1 MLSNNSN
8 EQNINN
14 ANSSQGTSRDALDVN
29 PSEYL
34 AKLKR
39 RWKPALA
46 VFLLTLGV
54 TGGLSLLQKKT
65 YQGEGKLVFRQASA
79 ATQTGIGED
88 AGKLDT
94 ILPNQTPVSTQIQV
108 LESEPVIQQVI
119 DRQKLTDEEGNP
131 LKTRDFRKKLSTELI
146 GGTDV
151 VEVRYKHGD
160 PKVASEVV
168 NTLMDVYIQEQIRG
182 NQSQP
187 QAAKEFINQEL
198 PSIQSKVKQAEQNIS
213 EFRTENNIVDLDEEK
228 RELVTNL
235 GTLNQQISTIGSEF
249 QGIQAQTSALQ
260 SQLGLNLNQAV
271 ATDQLAGSPQVQ
283 SILEQLNLT
292 ESSLAQERQRFNEQH
307 PTIVSLTEKKN
318 DLSNQLKGIISGAVG
333 SGVEVSQ
340 GLLQKDNGLKENQ
353 LEKFISLKIDE
364 LSLQR
369 QVASL
374 YETQQQYLQRAKEIP
389 RLQKQE
395 QELIRN
401 AEAAGTT
408 LETLL
413 SNLQEVELAA
423 SQESGNAKVVEYSP
437 IPEQGSSGRVML
449 LGLGV
454 ILGAFLGNLSVILL
468 EMQDRTLKTLP
479 EIKKKFAYQT
489 IGITP
494 LEPPNYQGR
503 IVTREEPDSFS
514 SEVYRMIQANLKF
527 LTSDKPP
534 KVILVT
540 SSVPEEGKST
550 VTANLA
556 AAIAQLGRKTLLI
569 DGDLRRSSQH
579 HLWGVSNKKGLR
591 DIIVSNVNMA
601 SVISQPMT
609 NLSLLTSGL
618 VQANPL
624 ALLDSP
630 GLSDL
635 VGRSRRDYDLV
646 LIDAP
651 PLPVTADVLTLS
663 KLVDG
668 IVFVTRPG
676 VIEQESAELAQET
689 LGTTGQK
696 VLGMVINGVK
706 PADFDRYSYH
716 GRYAKSYY
724 TKNNSGA
731 SNQENSRSSEASN
744 QGESQ
749 NLSELPNNSE
759 KSSKSSNGRVS
770 RAN

>member
-14 ANSSQGTSRDALDVN
+14 SISSHKASRDTLDVN

-34 AKLKR
+34 IKLKR

-46 VFLLTLGV
+46 IFLLTLGV

-65 YQGEGKLVFRQASA
+65 YQGEGKLLFKQDSA
-79 ATQTGIGED
+79 AAQTGIDEN
-88 AGKLDT
+88 AGRLDP
-94 ILPNQTPVSTQIQV
+94 ILPNQTPVSTQIEV

-119 DRQKLTDEEGNP
+119 DRQKLTDDEGEP
-131 LKTRDFRKKLSTELI
+131 LKPKIFRQKLSTELV

-151 VEVRYKHGD
+151 VEVKYKD
-160 PKVASEVV
+160 SNPKVAAEVV

-182 NQSQP
+182 NQAEP
-187 QAAKEFINQEL
+187 EAAKEFINKEL
-198 PSIQSKVKQAEQNIS
+198 PSIENRVEQSEQSIS
-213 EFRTENNIVDLDEEK
+213 KFRTENNIVDLTEEK
-228 RELVTNL
+228 KGLVANL
-235 GTLNQQISTIGSEF
+235 GALNEQISTVGSEL
-249 QGIQAQTSALQ
+249 QGVQAQTSALQ
-260 SQLGLNLNQAV
+260 SQLGLDLNQAV
-271 ATDQLAGSPQVQ
+271 ATDQLAGSPEVQ
-283 SILEQLNLT
+283 SILEQLTQT
-292 ESSLAQERQRFNEQH
+292 ESNLAQERQRFSDQH
-307 PTIVSLTEKKN
+307 PSVISFTEKKN
-318 DLSNQLKGIISGAVG
+318 DLTNQLRGLVANTVG
-333 SGVEVSQ
+333 QGVEVSQ
-340 GLLQKDNGLKENQ
+340 GLLQKDGGMKENQ
-353 LEKFISLKIDE
+353 LEQFITLKIDE
-364 LSLQR
+364 LSR
-369 QVASL
+369 QKQVTSL
-374 YETQQQYLQRAKEIP
+374 YQTQQEYLKRAKEIP

-413 SNLQEVELAA
+413 TNLQKVEIAA
-423 SQESGNAKVVEYSP
+423 SQESGNAKVVEYSAV
-437 IPEQGSSGRVML
+437 PEKGSSGKTML
-449 LGLGV
+449 LGMGI
-454 ILGAFLGNLSVILL
+454 ILGAFLANLSVVLL
-468 EMQDRTLKTLP
+468 ELQDRSLKTLA
-479 EIKKKFAYQT
+479 EIKKRFAYQT

-494 LEPPNYQGR
+494 LEPPSYQGR

-534 KVILVT
+534 KVILIT

-556 AAIAQLGRKTLLI
+556 AAIAQLGRKVLLI

-579 HLWGVSNKKGLR
+579 DLWGVSNKKGLK
-591 DIIVSNVNMA
+591 DIIVSNVSMG
-601 SVISQPMT
+601 SVISQPMP
-609 NLSLLTSGL
+609 NLNLLTSGM
-618 VQANPL
+618 VDSNPL

-635 VGRSRRDYDLV
+635 VGRSRRDYDLI

-676 VIEQESAELAQET
+676 IVEQESAELAQET

-724 TKNNSGA
+724 TKNNLGTQ
-731 SNQENSRSSEASN
+731 NEENW
-744 QGESQ
+744 Q
-749 NLSELPNNSE
+749 NG
-759 KSSKSSNGRVS
+759 NGIPKKGKNPKGSVS
-770 RAN
+770 RANL

>member
-8 EQNINN
+8 DQNVNN
-14 ANSSQGTSRDALDVN
+14 SNSSPRDSRDTLDVN
-29 PSEYL
+29 PSEYIV
-34 AKLKR
+34 KLKR

-46 VFLLTLGV
+46 IFLLTVGV

-65 YQGEGKLVFRQASA
+65 YQGEGKLVFKQASA
-79 ATQTGIGED
+79 AAQTGLGEN
-88 AGKLDT
+88 AGRLDT

-119 DRQKLTDEEGNP
+119 DRQKLTDSEGSP
-131 LKTRDFRKKLSTELI
+131 LKPIDFRKKLSTELI

-151 VEVRYKHGD
+151 VAVKYKHSD
-160 PKVASEVV
+160 PKVASEIV
-168 NTLMDVYIQEQIRG
+168 NTLMDVYIKKQIEG
-182 NQSQP
+182 NQAEP
-187 QAAKEFINQEL
+187 AAAKEFINKEL
-198 PSIQSKVKQAEQNIS
+198 PSIESKVEQAEQSIS
-213 EFRTENNIVDLDEEK
+213 KFRSENSIVDLNEEK
-228 RELVTNL
+228 KGLVANL
-235 GTLNQQISTIGSEF
+235 GTLNQQISTTGSEL
-249 QGIQAQTSALQ
+249 QGLQAQTAALQ
-260 SQLGLNLNQAV
+260 SQLGLNLDQAV
-271 ATDQLAGSPQVQ
+271 AADQLAGSPEVQ
-283 SILEQLNLT
+283 SVLEQLTQT
-292 ESSLAQERQRFNEQH
+292 ESNLAQERQRFNDEH
-307 PTIVSLTEKKN
+307 PTIVSLVEKKN
-318 DLSNQLKGIISGAVG
+318 DLSNQLRGLITNAVG
-333 SGVEVSQ
+333 QGVNVPQ

-353 LEKFISLKIDE
+353 LEKYITLKIDE

-369 QVASL
+369 QVSSL
-374 YETQQQYLQRAKEIP
+374 YQTQQEYLKRAKDIP
-389 RLQKQE
+389 RLEKQE

-413 SNLQEVELAA
+413 GNLQEVELIA
-423 SQESGNAKVVEYSP
+423 SQESGNAQVVEYSP
-437 IPEQGSSGRVML
+437 VPEKGSSGKTML
-449 LGLGV
+449 LGLGIV
-454 ILGAFLGNLSVILL
+454 LGAFLANLSVILL
-468 EMQDRTLKTLP
+468 EMQDRSLKTLA
-479 EIKKKFAYQT
+479 EIKKRFSYQT

-494 LEPPNYQGR
+494 LEPPNYEGR

-556 AAIAQLGRKTLLI
+556 AAIAQLDRNVLLI

-579 HLWGVSNKKGLR
+579 RLWGVSNKKGLK
-591 DIIVSNVNMA
+591 DIVVSNVSLA
-601 SVISQPMT
+601 SVISQPMP
-609 NLSLLTSGL
+609 NLHLLTSGM
-618 VQANPL
+618 VNSNPL
-624 ALLDSP
+624 ALLDSS
-630 GLSDL
+630 GLSDI
-635 VGRSRRDYDLV
+635 VGYSRRDYDLI

-676 VIEQESAELAQET
+676 VVEQESADLAQET
-689 LGTTGQK
+689 LATTGQK

-724 TKNNSGA
+724 TKNNS
-731 SNQENSRSSEASN
+731 SNQSQENQQNPSHN
-744 QGESQ
+744 SQ
-749 NLSELPNNSE
+749 NLSNPSSSEQSTNSSV
-759 KSSKSSNGRVS
+759 SS
-770 RAN
+770 ANF

>member
-8 EQNINN
+8 EPNINN
-14 ANSSQGTSRDALDVN
+14 SISPQKSSRDNLDVN

-34 AKLKR
+34 VKLKR

-65 YQGEGKLVFRQASA
+65 FQGEGKLLFKQDSA
-79 ATQTGIGED
+79 AAQTGIGEN
-88 AGKLDT
+88 AGRLDP
-94 ILPNQTPVSTQIQV
+94 ILPNQTPVSTQIEV

-119 DRQKLTDEEGNP
+119 DRQKLTNGEGEP
-131 LKTRDFRKKLSTELI
+131 LKPEDFRKKLSTELI

-151 VEVRYKHGD
+151 VEVRYKHPE
-160 PKVASEVV
+160 PKVAAQVV
-168 NTLMDVYIQEQIRG
+168 NTLMDVYIKEQIRG
-182 NQSQP
+182 NQSEP
-187 QAAKEFINQEL
+187 EAAKEFINKEL
-198 PSIQSKVKQAEQNIS
+198 PSIQSKVEQSEESIS
-213 EFRTENNIVDLDEEK
+213 KFRTENNIVDLAEEK
-228 RELVTNL
+228 KGLVTNL
-235 GTLNQQISTIGSEF
+235 GMLNQQISTTGSEF
-249 QGIQAQTSALQ
+249 QGLQAQTSALQ
-260 SQLGLNLNQAV
+260 SQLGLDLNQAV
-271 ATDQLAGSPQVQ
+271 ATDQLAASPEVQ
-283 SILEQLNLT
+283 SVLEQLTQT
-292 ESSLAQERQRFNEQH
+292 ESKLAQERQRFSDQH
-307 PTIVSLTEKKN
+307 PSVISLTAQKN
-318 DLSNQLKGIISGAVG
+318 DLTNQLRGLVAGAVG
-333 SGVEVSQ
+333 QGVEVPQ
-340 GLLQKDNGLKENQ
+340 GLLQKGQGLKENQ
-353 LEKFISLKIDE
+353 LEKFITLKIDE

-369 QVASL
+369 QVGSL
-374 YETQQQYLQRAKEIP
+374 YQTQQEYLQRAKEIP
-389 RLQKQE
+389 KLQKQE

-401 AEAAGTT
+401 AEAASST

-413 SNLQEVELAA
+413 TNLQQVELTA
-423 SQESGNAKVVEYSP
+423 SQESSNAKVVEYSAVP
-437 IPEQGSSGRVML
+437 DKGSSGKTML
-449 LGLGV
+449 LGMGIV
-454 ILGAFLGNLSVILL
+454 LGAFLANLSVILL
-468 EMQDRTLKTLP
+468 ELQDRSLKTLA
-479 EIKKKFAYQT
+479 EIKKRFAYQT

-494 LEPPNYQGR
+494 LEPPSYQGR

-527 LTSDKPP
+527 LTNNKPP
-534 KVILVT
+534 KVILIT

-579 HLWGVSNKKGLR
+579 QLWDVGNKKGLK
-591 DIIVSNVNMA
+591 DIIVSNVSMA
-601 SVISQPMT
+601 SVISQPMP
-609 NLSLLTSGL
+609 NLSLLTSGM
-618 VQANPL
+618 VDSNPL

-630 GLSDL
+630 ALSDL
-635 VGRSRRDYDLV
+635 VGRSRRDYDLI

-676 VIEQESAELAQET
+676 VVEQESAELAQET

-724 TKNNSGA
+724 TKNNLGT
-731 SNQENSRSSEASN
+731 QGEASW
-744 QGESQ
+744 Q
-749 NLSELPNNSE
+749 NGSEIPNGK
-759 KSSKSSNGRVS
+759 KSSGGVS
-770 RAN
+770 RANF